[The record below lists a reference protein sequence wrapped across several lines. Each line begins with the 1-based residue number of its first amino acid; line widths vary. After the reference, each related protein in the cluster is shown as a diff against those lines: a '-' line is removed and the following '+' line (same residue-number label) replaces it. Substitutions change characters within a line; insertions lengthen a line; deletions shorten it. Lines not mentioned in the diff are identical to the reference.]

1 MRTQH
6 TVLAAILVISGCAS
20 TCPPAATATTP
31 ATVQWDEGVNAELVA
46 TMQRM
51 NDAWSKGDLEG
62 VRGLLADESFVR
74 SFDLDMANKP
84 IVFHSKAEVLA
95 FAEQA
100 FAEIK
105 KMGATMQFTIK
116 DIDCRATATF
126 GVCAGQ
132 MDATATMGGKT
143 EAMSFRMTAG
153 LQKNANGWAVAHWHA
168 SSANAPEAPVAAAP
182 ATAAPSVATV
192 ALNAKELSW
201 GSPPGAPPGLKIA
214 VISGDP
220 AKGAFSAMVEFPKS
234 TNFPRHYHDANTY
247 AYVVKGSFKVT
258 MADGRVLD
266 LKAGGGGVV
275 PAKAIHTTE
284 AKNGAVV
291 YQYSDGPETT
301 VMVDEQGNPLPAPA
315 APPPPAAAA
324 PAAAPAPAK

>member
-1 MRTQH
+1 MRKQYI
-6 TVLAAILVISGCAS
+6 VLAAILTVSGCA
-20 TCPPAATATTP
+20 TTRPPAATATTP

-74 SFDLDMANKP
+74 SFDLDMTNRP

-132 MDATATMGGKT
+132 MDAAATMAGKT
-143 EAMSFRMTAG
+143 EAMSFRLTAG
-153 LQKNANGWAVAHWHA
+153 LQKNANGWAVTHWHA
-168 SSANAPEAPVAAAP
+168 SSAHAPVAPVAAAP
-182 ATAAPSVATV
+182 APTTPAVAT
-192 ALNAKELSW
+192 AGLNTKELAW

-220 AKGAFSAMVEFPKS
+220 AKGAFSAMVEFPRG
-234 TNFPRHYHDANTY
+234 TNFPRHFHGANTY
-247 AYVVKGSFKVT
+247 AYVVKGTFKVT

-266 LKAGGGGVV
+266 IKQGGSLTV

-284 AKNGAVV
+284 AKVGAVV

-315 APPPPAAAA
+315 AP
-324 PAAAPAPAK
+324 AAAPAPAKEAAPAK